1 MSSSVK
7 RLLRSA
13 RECLGRKEYREAL
26 QHCKE
31 ALTEDKSC
39 YEAFM

>member
-1 MSSSVK
+1 MSSVK

-31 ALTEDKSC
+31 ALAEDKSC
-39 YEAFM
+39 YEAYV